1 MKPEIIDVH
10 ARNVE
15 QTGFFCYMSKRKTEG
30 WRKKLLWL
38 CLLVLLGVGAGI
50 YVNSLGGDF
59 VWDDRA
65 LVLVNP
71 MVQTLGQSLEAFQG
85 KLRLFNTA
93 IGYYRPL
100 ALLSI
105 VLDRTVWGERAFGF
119 HLTNLL
125 LHLGCVLAL
134 FFLLERLFGR
144 WTALWTSGLFAAFAV
159 HTENVAFIS
168 GRMDVLCT
176 LFVLLCLLFFFR
188 PSPPSPGTLF
198 LCFLLTLCSLLS
210 KELGV
215 VLVFLLPL
223 GGLFFYPRKTW
234 GGHILRI
241 AAFLVPAFAIYGVL
255 RIQAIGALTLP
266 VRPPFPLSQR
276 LLFLPELLLR
286 YLALQVFP
294 LNLNAMHR
302 IYPPPNIPGFLV
314 PLSVLTI
321 AAFTLFLLSR
331 RSRLVGLGSLWFL
344 AALLPV
350 MNLLPMV
357 VPMMADRFLYLPSAG
372 FALLLTGIPEALEG
386 KKGKGNPSIK
396 RGLWVVLLAI
406 GLANGVF
413 TVLRNPVWKDE
424 MTLFTRCV
432 EQSPGSALARNNLGY
447 AYYREGDWQ
456 RAEQEYRRAIALS
469 PGFADPHATLGDIL
483 SKTGRYA
490 EAIQEYEAYLRYNP
504 GALNRDQALEKI
516 ARLKA
521 LLSGNAP

>member
-1 MKPEIIDVH
+1 M
-10 ARNVE
+10 
-15 QTGFFCYMSKRKTEG
+15 
-30 WRKKLLWL
+30 
-38 CLLVLLGVGAGI
+38 
-50 YVNSLGGDF
+50 NSLGGDF
-59 VWDDRA
+59 VWDDRS
-65 LVLVNP
+65 LILVNP
-71 MVQTLGQSLEAFQG
+71 MVQTLGQALQAFQG
-85 KLRLFNTA
+85 KLRLFNSA
-93 IGYYRPL
+93 VGYYRPL

-105 VLDRTVWGERAFGF
+105 ALDRTLWGERAFGF

-125 LHLGCVLAL
+125 LHLACVAVL
-134 FFLLERLFGR
+134 FLLLERLAGR
-144 WTALWTSGLFAAFAV
+144 WTALWVAGLFATFAA

-176 LFVLLCLLFFFR
+176 LFILLCPLFFFR
-188 PSPPSPGTLF
+188 RSPASPGALF

-215 VLVFLLPL
+215 VLIFLLPL
-223 GGLFFYPRKTW
+223 GVLFLYPRKTW

-241 AAFLVPAFAIYGVL
+241 VAFLVPAFAIYGVL

-266 VRPPFPLSQR
+266 ARPPFPLSQR

-302 IYPPPNIPGFLV
+302 IYPPSNALGFLA
-314 PLSVLTI
+314 PLSVLMI
-321 AAFTLFLLSR
+321 VAITLFLLSR

-350 MNLLPMV
+350 MNLLPLEG
-357 VPMMADRFLYLPSAG
+357 PLMADRFLYLPSCG
-372 FALLLTGIPEALEG
+372 FALLLVGVPEAVDKWGGRRGSLAG
-386 KKGKGNPSIK
+386 

-424 MTLFTRCV
+424 MALFTRCV

-490 EAIQEYEAYLRYNP
+490 EAVREYEAYLQYNP
-504 GALNRDQALEKI
+504 GALNRAQALEAI
-516 ARLKA
+516 RRLKI
-521 LLSGNAP
+521 LLEGGTP

>member
-1 MKPEIIDVH
+1 LKDNKAVQKSKKKAGPGNPEVSSSSRAERPAP
-10 ARNVE
+10 AR
-15 QTGFFCYMSKRKTEG
+15 
-30 WRKKLLWL
+30 WL

-65 LVLVNP
+65 LVLKNP
-71 MVQTLGQSLEAFQG
+71 MVQSLGQSLEAFQG

-93 IGYYRPL
+93 LGYYRPL

-125 LHLGCVLAL
+125 LHLGCVLVL

-144 WTALWTSGLFAAFAV
+144 WTALWTLGLFTAFAV

-176 LFVLLCLLFFFR
+176 LFILLCLLVYFR
-188 PSPPSPGTLF
+188 HSPPSPASLIF
-198 LCFLLTLCSLLS
+198 CFLLALCALLS
-210 KELGV
+210 KELGA
-215 VLVFLLPL
+215 VLLFLLPL
-223 GGLFFYPRKTW
+223 GILFHCSRETW
-234 GGHILRI
+234 KGHFLRLST
-241 AAFLVPAFAIYGVL
+241 FLIPAFVVYLLL
-255 RIQAIGALTLP
+255 RIQAIGGLATP
-266 VRPPFPLSQR
+266 VHPPFGLAQR
-276 LLFLPELLLR
+276 LLFLPQLLGD
-286 YLALQVFP
+286 YLALLVFP
-294 LNLNAMHR
+294 VNLNAMHR
-302 IYPPPNIPGFLV
+302 IYPPPNTPGFLV
-314 PLSVLTI
+314 PLSLLIMV
-321 AAFTLFLLSR
+321 AFTLFLLSR

-344 AALLPV
+344 TALLPV
-350 MNLLPMV
+350 MNLLPLEG
-357 VPMMADRFLYLPSAG
+357 PLMADRFLYLPSCG

-386 KKGKGNPSIK
+386 KKSKGNPSIK

-447 AYYREGDWQ
+447 AYYRERNWQ

-490 EAIQEYEAYLRYNP
+490 EAVREYEAYLQYNP
-504 GALNRDQALEKI
+504 GALNRAQALEAI
-516 ARLKA
+516 RRLEI
-521 LLSGNAP
+521 LLEGGAP

>member
-1 MKPEIIDVH
+1 LKDKKAVQKSKKNTRPGNPEGSSPSR
-10 ARNVE
+10 AERPAPE
-15 QTGFFCYMSKRKTEG
+15 R
-30 WRKKLLWL
+30 WL

-65 LVLVNP
+65 LVLKNP
-71 MVQTLGQSLEAFQG
+71 MVQSLGQSLEAFQG

-105 VLDRTVWGERAFGF
+105 VLDCTVWGERTFGF

-176 LFVLLCLLFFFR
+176 LFILLCLLVYFR
-188 PSPPSPGTLF
+188 HSPPSPASLIF
-198 LCFLLTLCSLLS
+198 CFLLTLGALLS
-210 KELGV
+210 KELGA
-215 VLVFLLPL
+215 VLLFLLPL
-223 GGLFFYPRKTW
+223 GVLFHCSSETW
-234 GGHILRI
+234 KGHFLRLS
-241 AAFLVPAFAIYGVL
+241 AFLIPAFVVYLLL
-255 RIQAIGALTLP
+255 RIQAIGGLATP
-266 VRPPFPLSQR
+266 VHPPFGLAQR

-314 PLSVLTI
+314 PLSLLIIV
-321 AAFTLFLLSR
+321 AFTLFLLSR

-372 FALLLTGIPEALEG
+372 FALLLTGIPEALER

-447 AYYREGDWQ
+447 VYYREGDWQ

-490 EAIQEYEAYLRYNP
+490 EAVREYEAYLQYNP
-504 GALNRDQALEKI
+504 GALNRAQALEAI
-516 ARLKA
+516 RRLEI
-521 LLSGNAP
+521 LLEGGAP